1 MLGIL
6 NRSRVQRREEL
17 VAQIASQRD
26 AVAIV
31 WNQMSQRMALAQYAW
46 RLVGSARRS
55 PLLIVAAVA
64 AIWVIGP
71 KRGLLLLKGIAS
83 GLRLTRATD

>member
-6 NRSRVQRREEL
+6 NPARVQRREEL

-26 AVAIV
+26 AVASV
-31 WNQMSQRMALAQYAW
+31 WNQMAQRMVSAQYAW
-46 RLVGSARRS
+46 RLVDSARGS
-55 PLLIVAAVA
+55 PLLIGAVVA

-71 KRGLLLLKGIAS
+71 RRGLLLLKGIAS
-83 GLRLTRATD
+83 DLRLTRATD